1 MAVYSQESSQDPSV
15 LFLESAQALG
25 ASCGILVWEL
35 EDESGFAEKARF
47 GYGEDGFFYS
57 FLARGLGNL
66 EAVQNSP
73 EPVVFPKEEFPLY
86 LEESKFAVVS
96 GIWEGNRFK
105 GFLLL
110 EFSDLIESAKISCFL
125 LSKFL
130 TKTSSISHHK
140 SKEFSAIQYI
150 LDIFPDLKSQFS
162 EWKNLS
168 PSLVLGARGT
178 GKKMLT
184 KYLYKTLGRSG
195 EWILIGSIPENLGKL
210 EKSLQNWEE
219 LAAPEGFLV
228 FDSVFNL
235 GLGQQRIFYEWLEE
249 GSFGGKIL
257 FVDRLGK
264 PKEPYPPFWNM
275 IQSNQI
281 ILPGLEKFTQEEMS
295 GLIDVL
301 FIEICEQLEK
311 SNLHLDPQVKEELAA
326 RTYSGNL
333 EELRSV
339 LGNGIWRARGITVGQ
354 EEIGSPSNESQVSL
368 EMPGAEDLD
377 LPKCIEALERQKIL
391 LADKLFSGNQL
402 RMAKALKISRGSLQ
416 YKMKNLGL

>member
-1 MAVYSQESSQDPSV
+1 MTVYSQESSQDPSV

-35 EDESGFAEKARF
+35 EDESGFAEKTRF

-66 EAVQNSP
+66 EAVQSSP
-73 EPVVFPKEEFPLY
+73 EPVVFAGEDFPLY

-96 GIWEGNRFK
+96 GVWEGSRFK

-110 EFSDLIESAKISCFL
+110 EFRDSVESAKISCFL

-130 TKTSSISHHK
+130 TKSGSASHPK

-150 LDIFPDLKSQFS
+150 LDTVPDLKSEFS
-162 EWKNLS
+162 QWKNQN
-168 PSLVLGARGT
+168 PSLILGPKGT

-184 KYLYKTLGRSG
+184 KSLYKTLGLSG

-210 EKSLQNWEE
+210 EKSLKSWEE
-219 LAAPEGFLV
+219 LAAPDGFLV
-228 FDSVFNL
+228 FDSVLNL

-249 GSFGGKIL
+249 GSFGGKII

-264 PKEPYPPFWNM
+264 PKEPYPPFWKM
-275 IQSNQI
+275 IESNRLQ
-281 ILPGLEKFTQEEMS
+281 LPGLEAFPKEKMS
-295 GLIDVL
+295 DL
-301 FIEICEQLEK
+301 IEILFKEICDQLEK
-311 SNLHLDPQVKEELAA
+311 SNLQLNLQVREELAA
-326 RTYSGNL
+326 RAYSGNL
-333 EELRSV
+333 EELRSI
-339 LGNGIWRARGITVGQ
+339 LGNGIWRARGTIVGQ
-354 EEIGSPSNESQVSL
+354 EEIGSPTTELQVSL